1 MRLNEDITMYENHT
15 DMHYDLIF
23 TPAGD
28 VVGTDDRDHSHN
40 VRIDENKIVKNG
52 CNGVCDCEDCDDISG
67 DNITW

>member
-28 VVGTDDRDHSHN
+28 VVGTDDQTFIE
-40 VRIDENKIVKNG
+40 RIDGNVIHNNG

-67 DNITW
+67 DNVTW

>member
-28 VVGTDDRDHSHN
+28 VVTTDN
-40 VRIDENKIVKNG
+40 VG
-52 CNGVCDCEDCDDISG
+52 CECGDCNDCNDWISG
-67 DNITW
+67 DIVNW